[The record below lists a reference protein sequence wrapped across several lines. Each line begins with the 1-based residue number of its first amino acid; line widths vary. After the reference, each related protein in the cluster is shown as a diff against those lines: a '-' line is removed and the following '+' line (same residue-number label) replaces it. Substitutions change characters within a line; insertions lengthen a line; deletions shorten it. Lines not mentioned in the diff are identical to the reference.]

1 LRPFANPR
9 PRLVPLPAATPPLRF
24 HVLGGIALAGAVDP
38 AAADRLLAQPK
49 AVALLVYLAL
59 AAAGRPAR
67 YQRRDRL
74 VGLLWP
80 ELDQTHARGALRKAV
95 HAARAVLGADTVL
108 SRGDEELAL
117 ADGALWCD
125 AAAFGQAEEAGRLAQ
140 ALELYAGDLLP
151 GFHLAEC
158 AEFGRWLDDTRQ
170 ELRERAAGAAWA
182 LAGAARARRAAHRG
196 GALGAARG
204 ALRVGRRAGAP
215 PRDHAARP
223 ARRPRRRAAPLRR
236 VRPAAARRVRGRA
249 VARDARDGRGAAH
262 RGAAAR
268 AGAARRRGRVVTG
281 RPAPGARHRLVRR
294 AR

>member
-1 LRPFANPR
+1 VPELRRGRPAGSLRPFANPR

-182 LAGAARARRAAHRG
+182 LAARLAHAEQLTEAGRWARRAVRYAWDDER
-196 GALGAARG
+196 ALRRAITLLDRLGDRAG
-204 ALRVGRRAGAP
+204 ALRLYDEFARRLRAEYEAEPSRETLAMAAALRTGAP
-215 PRDHAARP
+215 LPE
-223 ARRPRRRAAPLRR
+223 
-236 VRPAAARRVRGRA
+236 
-249 VARDARDGRGAAH
+249 
-262 RGAAAR
+262 
-268 AGAARRRGRVVTG
+268 
-281 RPAPGARHRLVRR
+281 PAPRGGVGAS
-294 AR
+294 

>member
-151 GFHLAEC
+151 ASTWPSARSSGAGSTTRARSCASAPPAPRGRSRALAH
-158 AEFGRWLDDTRQ
+158 AEQLTEAGRWARRAVRYAWDD
-170 ELRERAAGAAWA
+170 ERALRRAITLLDRLGDRAGALRLYDEFARRLRAEYEAEPSRETLAMAAALRPGRRCPSRRRAAAWR
-182 LAGAARARRAAHRG
+182 ARRDRAPGARRAASSR
-196 GALGAARG
+196 
-204 ALRVGRRAGAP
+204 
-215 PRDHAARP
+215 
-223 ARRPRRRAAPLRR
+223 
-236 VRPAAARRVRGRA
+236 
-249 VARDARDGRGAAH
+249 
-262 RGAAAR
+262 
-268 AGAARRRGRVVTG
+268 
-281 RPAPGARHRLVRR
+281 
-294 AR
+294 

>member
-1 LRPFANPR
+1 M
-9 PRLVPLPAATPPLRF
+9 
-24 HVLGGIALAGAVDP
+24 LGGVALHGAADP
-38 AAADRLLAQPK
+38 AGADRLLAQPK
-49 AVALLVYLAL
+49 VVALLVYLSL

-95 HAARAVLGADTVL
+95 HAARAVLGAEALL

-125 AAAFGQAEEAGRLAQ
+125 AVAFGAAEEAGQLAR

-158 AEFGRWLDDTRQ
+158 AEFGRWLDDARQ

-182 LAGAARARRAAHRG
+182 LATHLAHAEQLTEAGRWARRAVRYAWDDER
-196 GALGAARG
+196 ALRRALVLLDRLGDRAG
-204 ALRVGRRAGAP
+204 ALRLYDEFTRRLRAEYEAEPSRETAAMGAALRAGAP
-215 PRDHAARP
+215 LPVPPPRPTAFGG
-223 ARRPRRRAAPLRR
+223 RAAEL
-236 VRPAAARRVRGRA
+236 
-249 VARDARDGRGAAH
+249 
-262 RGAAAR
+262 
-268 AGAARRRGRVVTG
+268 
-281 RPAPGARHRLVRR
+281 
-294 AR
+294 